1 VNFIPAAGDAFPLM
15 GVAFATA
22 ALLAYLFTPLVRK
35 VARRFEVLDHPEER
49 RVNRHP
55 VARGGGIAVVLAFV
69 PVAVGLTLL
78 NEAVGIIP
86 SPPLDSPEMI
96 ALLGGGVLAAV
107 IGALDDYWQLR
118 ARWQLGG
125 QLALALFAVALGV
138 TVDFIANPLGPGR
151 IRFDGLGGAVAAG
164 FTIVWIM
171 GMINSINFIDG
182 LDGLSSGIGIIAALT
197 LGVISLSV
205 ASGAPYVAVLCFA
218 LAGALL
224 GFLRWNFHPASIFL
238 GTSGVMFLGYT
249 LALLSILGVAKV
261 AIAMLVLAV
270 PIIDAFWII
279 VRRLARKRS
288 PFVPDR
294 GHIHHRL
301 LDVGLS
307 QTQTVMLI
315 YALCVG
321 LAVLAFVLA
330 GGAQLIAFALFV
342 VAAGLVLYTL
352 SRGANG
358 TGGETRRSPEKAP
371 SQGEPKPDPKPA
383 GALGPSRFP
392 GESQ

>member
-1 VNFIPAAGDAFPLM
+1 MNFIPAAEDALPLM

-22 ALLAYLFTPLVRK
+22 ALLAYLFTPLVRYL
-35 VARRFEVLDHPEER
+35 ARRFEVFDHPEER

-55 VARGGGIAVVLAFV
+55 VARGGGIAVVLSFV
-69 PVAVGLTLL
+69 PVAVGLTWL
-78 NEAVGIIP
+78 NETVGIIP

-96 ALLGGGVLAAV
+96 ALLGGGLLAAV

-118 ARWQLGG
+118 ARWQLAG
-125 QLALALFAVALGV
+125 QLALALFAVALGI
-138 TVDFIANPLGPGR
+138 TVDFIANPMGPGL
-151 IRFDGLGGAVAAG
+151 IRFDGPGSAVAAG

-197 LGVISLSV
+197 LGVISLTV

-261 AIAMLVLAV
+261 AVAMLVLAV

-279 VRRLARKRS
+279 VRRMARKRS

-301 LDVGLS
+301 LDVGLT
-307 QTQTVMLI
+307 QTQTVLLI

-321 LAVLAFVLA
+321 LAVLAFVLS

-352 SRGANG
+352 SRRTNG
-358 TGGETRRSPEKAP
+358 TGGGNGRSSEKSAAA
-371 SQGEPKPDPKPA
+371 EPKPDPMPA